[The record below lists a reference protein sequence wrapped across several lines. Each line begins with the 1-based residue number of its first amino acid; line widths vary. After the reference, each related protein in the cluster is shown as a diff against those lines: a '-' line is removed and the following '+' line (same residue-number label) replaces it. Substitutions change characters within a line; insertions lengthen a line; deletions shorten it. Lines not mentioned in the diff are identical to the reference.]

1 MITGVAVVEL
11 RNMWKHSCHDL
22 FIYLFI
28 LKTCSCIDLCSSLQI
43 VAISSGSNGDRT
55 DSRDIECE
63 KAADGVSTGGHLSR
77 EVIISVNITGSQ
89 GPFPGNT
96 GKI

>member
-1 MITGVAVVEL
+1 M
-11 RNMWKHSCHDL
+11 DFFL

-43 VAISSGSNGDRT
+43 VAISSSSNGDRT

>member
-1 MITGVAVVEL
+1 
-11 RNMWKHSCHDL
+11 MWKHSCHEWISL
-22 FIYLFI
+22 SFFFFLN
-28 LKTCSCIDLCSSLQI
+28 LTCSCIDLYSSLQI
-43 VAISSGSNGDRT
+43 VTISSGSNGDRT

-63 KAADGVSTGGHLSR
+63 KAADGVSTGGHLRR